1 MTSFK
6 TIRKMPSFKVRRIG
20 VDQISLTAADS
31 YAASLFT
38 AHLDALEL
46 LGRAGNARPP
56 LLSQPPDQNI

>member
-6 TIRKMPSFKVRRIG
+6 TIKMPSFKVRRIG

-46 LGRAGNARPP
+46 LGRRRTRKVAAA
-56 LLSQPPDQNI
+56 IAAA